1 MRDINTIYEGVGG
14 LEHSFY
20 SVSTYSMPPSELKF
34 LHYHE
39 VLELGI
45 CLEGSGVCCTDSG
58 EVPYSKGDVQII
70 LPFQP
75 HYDITNEE
83 DTLWIFISIDVM
95 KMSSPHVSTDVAYFT
110 ELVRSM
116 DISGVFSEKES
127 PELHSRIRN
136 IARLFQS
143 GKGDGIAFS
152 DILALRCAELLLF
165 MSSIGN
171 AKGDDLGG
179 YKKNRSILPALNYVS
194 ESLKQGQ
201 RPTVSGMADSCF
213 MSESYFRKVFRSAT
227 GESPKDYAV
236 RMQTRASATLLASTE
251 QTLSEISASCGF
263 EDSSTFYRCF
273 VRAYGVSP
281 GEYRRRCK

>member
-1 MRDINTIYEGVGG
+1 MKDINIIYESVGG

-20 SVSTYSMPPSELKF
+20 SVSTYSMPRQELKF

-39 VLELGI
+39 VLELGL
-45 CLEGSGVCCTDSG
+45 CLAGSGICHTDVG
-58 EVPYSKGDVQII
+58 EAPYSKGDAQII
-70 LPFQP
+70 LPYQP
-75 HYDITNEE
+75 HYDVTDGE

-95 KMSSPHVSTDVAYFT
+95 KMSSSHVTTDAAYFT
-110 ELVRSM
+110 ELVRRL
-116 DISGVFSEKES
+116 DVSGVFSQSEH
-127 PELHSRIRN
+127 PELHRRIKD
-136 IARLFQS
+136 IAELFQS
-143 GKGDGIAFS
+143 GGGDGIAFS
-152 DILALRCAELLLF
+152 DILSVRCAELLLF
-165 MSSIGN
+165 LSSIGDI
-171 AKGDDLGG
+171 KREDTGG

-236 RMQTRASATLLASTE
+236 RMQTRAAADLLAATDL
-251 QTLSEISASCGF
+251 TLPEIYTRCGF

-273 VRAYGVSP
+273 VRVHGTSP
-281 GEYRRRCK
+281 GEYRRKCK